1 MEGEKEGLLV
11 SRRVQLSFNI
21 PSFPFFPSCPR
32 ILCPPSL
39 YLDLIFGAEETC
51 EVEEDRGRQGA
62 EEEGEEVGPAGVDAL
77 MQHQGIFLE
86 GAELVFFVTQRCL
99 KEGELLL

>member
-1 MEGEKEGLLV
+1 
-11 SRRVQLSFNI
+11 
-21 PSFPFFPSCPR
+21 
-32 ILCPPSL
+32 L